1 MKIYTRTGDTGQT
14 ALFAAGR
21 VDKDHLRLH
30 AYGTVD
36 ELNSVL
42 GLARAL
48 GLDSEIDALVG
59 RVQMELFYVGADL
72 ATPLDAQATW
82 IVRVD
87 EAMVTAL
94 EADID
99 RLDEQIEP
107 LKNFIVPGGTPGA
120 ATLHQARTV
129 CRRAE
134 RWVVS
139 LAKEEEIGSTV
150 LHYLNRLSDWLFTT
164 ARAANAKA
172 GVGDIAWHSPR
183 QENK

>member
-1 MKIYTRTGDTGQT
+1 MKIYTKTGDGGETS
-14 ALFAAGR
+14 LFAAGR
-21 VDKDHLRLH
+21 VSKDHLRLH

-36 ELNSVL
+36 ELNTVL

-48 GLDSEIDALVG
+48 GLDRELDTLVG
-59 RVQMELFYVGADL
+59 RIQMELFHVGADL
-72 ATPLDAQATW
+72 ATPMDAQATW
-82 IVRVD
+82 LVRVD
-87 EAMVTAL
+87 ESMVTAL
-94 EADID
+94 EAEMD
-99 RLDEQIEP
+99 RLDEILEP
-107 LKNFIVPGGTPGA
+107 LKNFIVPGGTAGA

-139 LAKEEEIGSTV
+139 LHKEEPIGPFV
-150 LHYLNRLSDWLFTT
+150 LRYLNRLSDWLFVV

-183 QENK
+183 QEG

>member
-1 MKIYTRTGDTGQT
+1 MKIYTKTGDTGQT
-14 ALFAAGR
+14 SLFAAGR

-36 ELNSVL
+36 ELNSIL

-48 GLDSEIDALVG
+48 GLDNEIDTLVG
-59 RVQMELFYVGADL
+59 RIQMELFHVGADL
-72 ATPLDAQATW
+72 ATPMDAQAAW
-82 IVRVD
+82 LVRVD

-94 EADID
+94 ENDID
-99 RLDEQIEP
+99 QLDATLDP
-107 LKNFIVPGGTPGA
+107 LKNFIVPGGTTGA
-120 ATLHQARTV
+120 SALHQARTV

-139 LAKEEEIGSTV
+139 LQKEEPIGPYV
-150 LHYLNRLSDWLFTT
+150 LRYLNRLSDWLFVV

-183 QENK
+183 QEG